1 MGIST
6 RWGLPLAYTATC
18 LIWGSTYLAIKV
30 GLESFQPFFYA
41 GVRFALAT
49 VLAFAVAR
57 WQGVSFA
64 GPLRRW
70 WRALAVGVL
79 FIAICN
85 GLIFWA
91 ETRLDS
97 GFTALLITANPLW
110 VALLTPLFPG
120 ERRLGPRSWAGV
132 AVGLVGSVVIINPTR
147 MEAFALTAALA
158 VLGSVVIWSA
168 TSLWVR
174 SFRDSYHPL
183 ALTVV
188 QMASGAVILLAASA
202 LHGPALAGPVTARAV
217 AALAF
222 LVVFGSLV
230 VFFAYF
236 YLLQHWDAARVASST
251 YINPVVAL
259 FLGAVLLGE
268 AITWNML
275 LGGAIVLFGVTLVL
289 RR

>member
-1 MGIST
+1 VSVST
-6 RWGLPLAYTATC
+6 RWGLPLAYVAIC

-41 GVRFALAT
+41 GIRYLLAT
-49 VLAFAVAR
+49 VLAFGVAR
-57 WQGVSFA
+57 WRGVSFS

-70 WRALAVGVL
+70 WRALVVGVL
-79 FIAICN
+79 FIGTCN
-85 GLIFWA
+85 GLVFWA

-120 ERRLGPRSWAGV
+120 EGRLGPRGWAGV
-132 AVGLVGSVVIINPTR
+132 VVGLAGSVLIINPAR

-174 SFRDSYHPL
+174 GFRDSYHPL

-188 QMASGAVILLAASA
+188 QMASGAVVLLAAAA
-202 LHGPALAGPVTARAV
+202 LHGPALAGPVTTRAV

-230 VFFAYF
+230 AFFAYF

-259 FLGAVLLGE
+259 ILGALILGE

-275 LGGAIVLFGVTLVL
+275 LGGAIVLLGVTLVL